1 MRNYLFLS
9 WQDIVWYRMVRDCH
23 GVKVIV
29 LVVVVVVVVIVIVIV
44 DIVIIV
50 VRKVME
56 SSFARELGTSSKE

>member
-1 MRNYLFLS
+1 MKNYLFLS

-29 LVVVVVVVVIVIVIV
+29 LVVVVVVIVIVIV